1 MVIAIV
7 GGSCCSMGIEFQ
19 FFKMKSSTDVLHK
32 EYIVN
37 TTVYLKMV
45 KMVNLYCFMLWS
57 KEHKKNLSLLKT
69 QFRICFYFILIWV

>member
-32 EYIVN
+32 VYIVN

-45 KMVNLYCFMLWS
+45 KMVNLYCFML
-57 KEHKKNLSLLKT
+57 
-69 QFRICFYFILIWV
+69 